1 VLREGEK
8 RRRRRR
14 EEEKKIY
21 FFLHLQPIMEFKKK

>member
-21 FFLHLQPIMEFKKK
+21 VFLHLQPIMEF